1 MEAGLSLLNVPV
13 GAVSRDV
20 SPDLYCNEVM
30 TSSATSGDVSRQPS
44 PMSHDDGSPDLYCN
58 EVMTASPKPSLIN
71 ERSWCVKSDYPFFLN
86 DVPRK
91 EKLCDESHWDCASC
105 PVRRA
110 GAHFKQLHGRY
121 LNGVNEITGRGP
133 FQLHNRGTT
142 GGVTCFFCL
151 TQYERDMPFCS
162 CMAPI
167 QLGDPGRPLRRIVR
181 QDFFG
186 PYVLS
191 AGPYL
196 LSDGAG
202 PFRYVGA
209 GPRYEKEPQHR
220 TRPGDKDGEGGDA
233 WRAPRYD
240 TYMADFFAQLQD
252 AVGEDGEGGT
262 ASSTKVMPD
271 KRACGSEG
279 PVGEPW
285 RWEQLY
291 LEYEVGKA
299 CRCVCKW
306 CEYDYSRRADGN
318 EGPVGKRHKT

>member
-1 MEAGLSLLNVPV
+1 MEACISLLNVPV
-13 GAVSRDV
+13 GAVSSDV

-30 TSSATSGDVSRQPS
+30 DSSATSADTFAMPS
-44 PMSHDDGSPDLYCN
+44 PVNSDVLDSPLC
-58 EVMTASPKPSLIN
+58 
-71 ERSWCVKSDYPFFLN
+71 
-86 DVPRK
+86 
-91 EKLCDESHWDCASC
+91 EKGHWDCASC
-105 PVRRA
+105 EVR
-110 GAHFKQLHGRY
+110 GAVADFKQQHGRY
-121 LNGVNEITGRGP
+121 LNDLEKGP
-133 FQLHNRGTT
+133 FQVHNRGTT

-151 TQYERDMPFCS
+151 TNYERDVALCD
-162 CMAPI
+162 CLAPI
-167 QLGDPGRPLRRIVR
+167 KLGYVERPLRQLLR
-181 QDFFG
+181 QKIKARKGEKFYARFNQA
-186 PYVLS
+186 PLVLS
-191 AGPYL
+191 RYV
-196 LSDGAG
+196 GAG

-299 CRCVCKW
+299 CRCVGKW
-306 CEYDYSRRADGN
+306 CECDYSRRADGN
-318 EGPVGKRHKT
+318 EGPVGKRQKT

>member
-1 MEAGLSLLNVPV
+1 MEAGLNLLVVPV

-20 SPDLYCNEVM
+20 
-30 TSSATSGDVSRQPS
+30 
-44 PMSHDDGSPDLYCN
+44 SPDLYCN

-91 EKLCDESHWDCASC
+91 EKLCDERHWDCASC

-110 GAHFKQLHGRY
+110 GADFKQLHGRY

-151 TQYERDMPFCS
+151 TQYERDVALCS
-162 CMAPI
+162 CMPSI
-167 QLGDPGRPLRRIVR
+167 KLGDPDRPLRRLLR
-181 QDFFG
+181 QKVPAHKGEKFYARFNQA
-186 PYVLS
+186 PLVLS
-191 AGPYL
+191 RYV
-196 LSDGAG
+196 GAG

-299 CRCVCKW
+299 CRCVGKW
-306 CEYDYSRRADGN
+306 CECDYSRRADGN